1 MFLSKHTG
9 LQTTG
14 AAVIAAYLDKTVRR
28 EERGKVGDY
37 QKYKRP
43 GPDFRIHFGKHKG
56 SMVSE
61 LPTDYMEWLLGNC
74 EGMHKSL
81 LISIEEELM
90 RRKKPKKS
98 EPVPAAQPP
107 KKFKPGS
114 VVMPIG
120 QYTGKMIKDIPKD
133 HLWQY
138 LWDEELGD
146 ALGKDVIDA
155 ILLVHG
161 RGYSWAEKHGYIK
174 PQQPTSPPSQE
185 EEEEESDAE
194 YKDGPPEGWVPWY
207 RPDCSYNEES
217 GEWVLAIQSEIAEK
231 LLSGEIKSS
240 LTPPW
245 EHEDAGSDQDRTE
258 PLPS

>member
-1 MFLSKHTG
+1 M
-9 LQTTG
+9 
-14 AAVIAAYLDKTVRR
+14 
-28 EERGKVGDY
+28 GDY

-81 LISIEEELM
+81 VISIEEELM
-90 RRKKPKKS
+90 RRKKPPKAA
-98 EPVPAAQPP
+98 PPPAPAA
-107 KKFKPGS
+107 KKHKPGS
-114 VVMPIG
+114 VLMPIG
-120 QYTGKMIKDIPKD
+120 QYTGKMIKDIPKE

-138 LWDEELGD
+138 LWDEEMGD
-146 ALGKDVIDA
+146 ALDKDVIDA

-174 PQQPTSPPSQE
+174 PQQASPASQE
-185 EEEEESDAE
+185 REEEESEAE
-194 YKDGPPEGWVPWY
+194 HKDGPPEGWVPWY

-217 GEWVLAIQSEIAEK
+217 GEWVLAIQPEIAEK

-240 LTPPW
+240 AP
-245 EHEDAGSDQDRTE
+245 ESFSGEDIPFDG
-258 PLPS
+258 PYV